1 MKKNKQPPPPYSNG
15 IWTARE
21 LRCPAAIE
29 SRNLIRKISK
39 VTGDR
44 GLGSSEEADPMSL
57 MKKIPDPYE
66 QIELA

>member
-39 VTGDR
+39 VTVDR
-44 GLGSSEEADPMSL
+44 GLGSSEEADPESDEENSRP
-57 MKKIPDPYE
+57 I
-66 QIELA
+66 